1 MFLYLFFF
9 AFVLLIVTLELRK
22 GEGVLVEISR
32 KFSVRD
38 IEELASQSNFYKQE
52 AWRNKTYSC
61 QMLYS
66 AQEAFLSCWSDT
78 DAMFD
83 GIKDWSA
90 RPIDLRHPFLFY

>member
-1 MFLYLFFF
+1 MFLYLFFCF
-9 AFVLLIVTLELRK
+9 CVACCALGSRK
-22 GEGVLVEISR
+22 GEGVLVEFSR
-32 KFSVRD
+32 KFSIRD
-38 IEELASQSNFYKQE
+38 IEELASRSNFYIQE

-66 AQEAFLSCWSDT
+66 AQEALSSCWSDT